1 MRKRTYEETFGEH
14 YEGDILSEITYKY
27 LNSCGSE
34 FNPNCMLV
42 NQNLQNINEEIRSKV
57 QSYHQYLNYNDYER
71 PESANAIHR
80 DIENINPNIL
90 DQPED
95 ETPLKPAKEELVCR
109 APEEIS
115 GDSRLPIIPIIP
127 LKEDSFEKLEIEY
140 LERMTRDCRIPVN
153 AEMAG
158 IMKTYTNI
166 LINTVADEKDRQ
178 TIKGKAE
185 NVVLKKA
192 FITQINIIDVK
203 HG

>member
-34 FNPNCMLV
+34 FNPHCMMV

-57 QSYHQYLNYNDYER
+57 QDYQKYLDFQDFGVPQPAPTVGIDE
-71 PESANAIHR
+71 
-80 DIENINPNIL
+80 ENRHPNL
-90 DQPED
+90 P
-95 ETPLKPAKEELVCR
+95 TPQEACQRLEPAKEEVVCR
-109 APEEIS
+109 LGQEIS
-115 GDSRLPIIPIIP
+115 GEARLPIIPIIP
-127 LKEDSFEKLEIEY
+127 LKEETFEKLEIEY
-140 LERMTRDCRIPVN
+140 LERMTRDCRIPVS
-153 AEMAG
+153 ADMAA

-166 LINTVADEKDRQ
+166 LINSISDEKDRQ

-203 HG
+203 EG